1 MKSRILIVDD
11 TLFMRSMLKDILKES
26 KNFDVVGE
34 AESGKQAIDKYLEL
48 QPDMVTM
55 DIVMPDMNGIDAMK
69 KIFEIDPEA
78 NIVMC
83 SVLGQESLVM
93 ESVLSGARDFI
104 IKPFTKEKSVHKQPV
119 KVGLKPY
126 EAAIILAL

>member
-104 IKPFTKEKSVHKQPV
+104 IKPFTKEKVLNILHGALHHK
-119 KVGLKPY
+119 
-126 EAAIILAL
+126 I

>member
-104 IKPFTKEKSVHKQPV
+104 IKPFTKEKVLKILHGALCHKT
-119 KVGLKPY
+119 
-126 EAAIILAL
+126 